1 MKLAVIPAAVA
12 AVVVISSAGLAF
24 GGAAYAQSAAAA
36 TAGAKQKITSADQLP
51 RRTYTLKKLPSE
63 LVIAPSAEL
72 LPLAEQLDKDIASDL
87 AAFDIEDKAVLRG
100 MLSTRATLAMLRGQ
114 WAEVPKFMAQVRELQ
129 DKPGSRATSGVVAE
143 AVAQS
148 KVAGGDAAAQSKQ
161 IADTLIKRYSGM
173 NWVDVQDN
181 IKATKGQFE
190 LANSALIVPSL
201 RENADP
207 VAKNSNMA
215 VPAGLVS
222 GILGARVQMDVMNP
236 HKDTVVAALTQVID
250 ANASKVVKP
259 DIWTP
264 RLFELPANARAKT
277 VVVGVWDSGV
287 DMALFKNA
295 PGKGIAFDFEK
306 GVQVAELLR
315 DLKDGQAR
323 WPVTKQYVQGAW
335 DLQAGLDTDATRKLK
350 QRIATLKPE
359 ELKQFQED
367 MSAASLYTHGTHVAG
382 IAVAGNPF
390 AQVFTASN
398 HWSNSNVPT
407 KPSEELSR
415 AAAANYQKIIDSF
428 KANKVRVVN
437 MSWRYG
443 AGAYEGALAYHGIG
457 KDGEERKQIARKLF
471 LIERDALKA
480 AFESAPEIL
489 FVAGSGNEDNSA
501 DFQEY
506 IPGGFSLANLVT
518 VGAVDQAGTETSFST
533 FGKTVVL
540 HANGFQVESSIPGG
554 ERMKF
559 SGASMSAPQV
569 TNLAAKLFALKPEL
583 TVAQVIELIMKGAEK
598 NGRVNL
604 INPKKTLQIA
614 GINVSSE

>member
-1 MKLAVIPAAVA
+1 MHALTQRAFAAPLLRNTDATHHRFPAVRRKPLQSMGKLPYRCAVCTVTTITRFRRTPMKLAVIPAAIA
-12 AVVVISSAGLAF
+12 AVLVVSSAGLAL
-24 GGAAYAQSAAAA
+24 GGAAYAQGAPAA

-51 RRTYTLKKLPSE
+51 RRTYTLKKLPSD
-63 LVIAPSAEL
+63 LVIAPLAEL

-161 IADTLIKRYSGM
+161 IAHALIKRYSAM

-181 IKATKGQFE
+181 IKAAKGQFE

-207 VAKNSNMA
+207 VAKNSNMV

-264 RLFELPANARAKT
+264 RLFELPASARAKT

-367 MSAASLYTHGTHVAG
+367 MSAATLYTHGTHVAG

-390 AQVFTASN
+390 AQVFAASS
-398 HWSNSNVPT
+398 HWSSSNVPT

-457 KDGEERKQIARKLF
+457 KDGEERKQFARKLF
-471 LIERDALKA
+471 LIERVRLRPRLNPRLR
-480 AFESAPEIL
+480 FYL
-489 FVAGSGNEDNSA
+489 W
-501 DFQEY
+501 
-506 IPGGFSLANLVT
+506 
-518 VGAVDQAGTETSFST
+518 
-533 FGKTVVL
+533 
-540 HANGFQVESSIPGG
+540 
-554 ERMKF
+554 
-559 SGASMSAPQV
+559 
-569 TNLAAKLFALKPEL
+569 LAAAMK
-583 TVAQVIELIMKGAEK
+583 TIAQTFRSTSPAAS
-598 NGRVNL
+598 R
-604 INPKKTLQIA
+604 
-614 GINVSSE
+614 